1 MLRPSIFHPFVWA
14 RPVETALSRNHQ
26 IGWIRVQGLG
36 NNLFTHL
43 WAIRIRG
50 INEMDSQLHSL
61 PQYAHGCDPVRRLAP
76 NSLAGDAHSTI
87 PQPRHTQIISNQ
99 KLTGLLRRPLFLPLC
114 RCAVRHVD
122 FLLSIVDAP
131 IAAPVALAPKIAH
144 RTQSRKIARACRPPA
159 VIFENRVTASHFPQL
174 AKLATILPNS
184 RAQFEVQL

>member
-1 MLRPSIFHPFVWA
+1 MLRPSILHPFVWT

-50 INEMDSQLHSL
+50 INEIDSQLHSL
-61 PQYAHGCDPVRRLAP
+61 PQYAHGFGPVGRLAP
-76 NSLAGDAHSTI
+76 NSVAGDAHRPI

-159 VIFENRVTASHFPQL
+159 VIFENSVTLS
-174 AKLATILPNS
+174 TISETGYNSAELPS
-184 RAQFEVQL
+184 TV